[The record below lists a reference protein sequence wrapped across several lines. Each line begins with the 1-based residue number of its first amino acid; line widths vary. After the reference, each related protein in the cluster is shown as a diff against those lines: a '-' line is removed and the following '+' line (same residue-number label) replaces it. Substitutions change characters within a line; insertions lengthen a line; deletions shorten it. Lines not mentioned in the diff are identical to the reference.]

1 VSELDDFVRHAE
13 AMADAVRPVVL
24 RYFADPVLFEIK
36 ADASPV
42 TAADREAEATMRRL
56 IEAAWPAHGILGE
69 EYGADRSGA
78 SFVWV
83 LDPID
88 GTKSFVTGKP
98 LFGTLIAL
106 LREGRPIVGVI
117 DMPALGERWVGAE
130 GRPTTFNGRPVRV
143 RSCDVIDRAW
153 LYATSPRMF
162 GGADAVAF
170 ERLRSGCYADVWG
183 ADLYA
188 YGLLARGRIDLVC
201 EASLKPYDYCAAVP
215 VIEGAGGRI
224 TDWQDGPLGLGS
236 DGRVLAAGDARIH
249 AVARAALA
257 GGRPG

>member
-1 VSELDDFVRHAE
+1 VSDIDTFIRTAE

-36 ADASPV
+36 PDMSPV
-42 TAADREAEATMRRL
+42 TVADREAEATMRRL
-56 IEAAWPAHGILGE
+56 IEAELPTHGIFGE
-69 EYGADRSGA
+69 EYGADRLDA
-78 SFVWV
+78 RYIWV

-106 LREGRPIVGVI
+106 LREGRPIIGVI

-130 GRPTTFNGRPVRV
+130 GRLTTFNGRPVRV
-143 RSCDVIDRAW
+143 RECEALARAW

-162 GGADAVAF
+162 TDAAALAF
-170 ERLRSGCYADVWG
+170 ERLRSNCYADVYG

-188 YGLLARGRIDLVC
+188 YGLLARGRVDLVC
-201 EASLKPYDYCAAVP
+201 EASLQPYDYCAAVP
-215 VIEGAGGRI
+215 VVEGAGGVI
-224 TDWQDGPLGLGS
+224 STWDGRPLGLFSGS
-236 DGRVLAAGDARIH
+236 CVLAAGDVRTHDA
-249 AVARAALA
+249 ARAAL
-257 GGRPG
+257 GGG

>member
-1 VSELDDFVRHAE
+1 MSELGAFVRHAE
-13 AMADAVRPVVL
+13 AMADAVRRVVL
-24 RYFADPVLFEIK
+24 RYFADPVPFETK
-36 ADASPV
+36 GDASPV

-56 IEAAWPAHGILGE
+56 IGSAWPAHGILGE
-69 EYGADRSGA
+69 EYGAVRPGA

-88 GTKSFVTGKP
+88 GTKSFITGKP

-106 LREGRPIVGVI
+106 LRDGVPIVGVI

-143 RSCDVIDRAW
+143 RACDALDRAW

-162 GGADAVAF
+162 DGGDADAF
-170 ERLRSGCYADVWG
+170 ERLRTRCYADVYG

-188 YGLLARGRIDLVC
+188 YGLLARGRVDLVC
-201 EASLKPYDYCAAVP
+201 EASLQPYDYCAVVP
-215 VIEGAGGRI
+215 VIEGAGGWI
-224 TDWQDGPLGLGS
+224 GDWQGGPLGLGS
-236 DGRVLAAGDARIH
+236 DGRVLAAGDARMH
-249 AVARAALA
+249 AAARERLL
-257 GGRPG
+257 G

>member
-1 VSELDDFVRHAE
+1 VSDVDAFVRKAE

-24 RYFADPVLFEIK
+24 RYFADPVLFEMK
-36 ADASPV
+36 PDLSPV
-42 TAADREAEATMRRL
+42 TVADREAEATMRRL
-56 IEAAWPAHGILGE
+56 IEAEMPTHGILGE
-69 EYGADRSGA
+69 EYGADRLDA
-78 SFVWV
+78 PHVWV

-130 GRPTTFNGRPVRV
+130 DRATTFNGRQVRV
-143 RSCDVIDRAW
+143 RACEALSRAW

-162 GGADAVAF
+162 TDAAALAF
-170 ERLRSGCYADVWG
+170 ERLRSNCYADVYG

-188 YGLLARGRIDLVC
+188 YGLLARGRVDLVC
-201 EASLKPYDYCAAVP
+201 EASLQPYDYCAAVP
-215 VIEGAGGRI
+215 VVEGAGGVI
-224 TDWQDGPLGLGS
+224 STWDGQPLGLSSGS
-236 DGRVLAAGDARIH
+236 CVLAAGDARTH
-249 AVARAALA
+249 DAARAAL
-257 GGRPG
+257 GGG